1 MVHFIETELRHIL
14 ISVLVLAVAVS
25 GIGFLSLED
34 TGYRFAVIS
43 IPLALGF
50 ITHELTHKYVAN
62 RYGYF
67 AVYRMWPLGLVFALL
82 IGLASGGRFIFAA
95 PGAVVILSSYFTR
108 RQSGLIGLA
117 GPVANIA
124 IAGCFFPLSYLSGVV
139 GDIGLWGAYINL
151 WLAFFNLLPIPPLD
165 GKKVFS
171 WKPAIWVAIE
181 MPLLALI
188 VVLFQVNF

>member
-1 MVHFIETELRHIL
+1 MVRFIETELRHIL
-14 ISVLVLAVAVS
+14 ISVLVLSVAVS
-25 GIGFLSLED
+25 GIGFLPLE
-34 TGYRFAVIS
+34 GVGNRFAAVS

-50 ITHELTHKYVAN
+50 IAHELSHKYVAN

-67 AVYRMWPLGLVFALL
+67 AVYRMWTFGLVFALL

-117 GPVANIA
+117 GPVVNIA

-139 GDIGLWGAYINL
+139 GTIGLWGTLINL

-165 GKKVFS
+165 GAKVFL
-171 WKPAIWVAIE
+171 WKPAIWAAIE
-181 MPLLALI
+181 IPLLAF
-188 VVLFQVNF
+188 VVMLVMLV

>member
-1 MVHFIETELRHIL
+1 MVHFIKTELRHIL

-25 GIGFLSLED
+25 GVGFLPLE
-34 TGYRFAVIS
+34 GVGARFAAIS

-50 ITHELTHKYVAN
+50 IAHELTHKYVAN

-67 AVYRMWPLGLVFALL
+67 AVYRMWTFGLVFALL

-117 GPVANIA
+117 GPVVNIA

-139 GDIGLWGAYINL
+139 GTIGFWGTLINL
-151 WLAFFNLLPIPPLD
+151 WLAFFNLLPFPPLD
-165 GKKVFS
+165 GEKVFL
-171 WKPAIWVAIE
+171 WKPAIWAAIE
-181 MPLLALI
+181 IPLLAF
-188 VVLFQVNF
+188 VVIFITLV

>member
-1 MVHFIETELRHIL
+1 MAHFIKTELRHIL

-25 GIGFLSLED
+25 GIGFLPLED
-34 TGYRFAVIS
+34 LGYRFAAIS

-50 ITHELTHKYVAN
+50 IAHELTHKYVAN

-67 AVYRMWPLGLVFALL
+67 AVYRMWPFGLVFALL

-117 GPVANIA
+117 GPATNIA
-124 IAGCFFPLSYLSGVV
+124 IACCFFPLSYLPGLV
-139 GDIGLWGAYINL
+139 GTIGSLGALINL
-151 WLAFFNLLPIPPLD
+151 WLAFFNLLPLPPLD
-165 GKKVFS
+165 GEKVFS
-171 WKPAIWVAIE
+171 WKPAIWAAVEI
-181 MPLLALI
+181 PLLVF
-188 VVLFQVNF
+188 VVMLV